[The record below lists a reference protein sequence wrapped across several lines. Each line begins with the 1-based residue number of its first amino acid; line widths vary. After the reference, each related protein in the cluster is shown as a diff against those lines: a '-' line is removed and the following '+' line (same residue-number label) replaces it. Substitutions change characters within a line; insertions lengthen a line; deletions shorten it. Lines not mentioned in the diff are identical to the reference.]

1 MLLVPT
7 LANLSAVVF
16 ITNFSGAIGDLWM
29 VREMA
34 RFRHSRTCGPSI
46 QETHSKST
54 VQILPLK
61 K

>member
-34 RFRHSRTCGPSI
+34 RFRHSRDVWTVDSRDALEI
-46 QETHSKST
+46 HS
-54 VQILPLK
+54 QILPLK